1 MKLLLKTSIL
11 FSALLLLIS
20 FSSKATD
27 PDTTYIQT
35 FSNIFA
41 LKTFVNQNA
50 FEYTITPR
58 NNDAYTARQLKDA
71 RVVYTPNI
79 PATFGVSVNIKGIG
93 ASYSFKMK
101 NDFNDTINHARS
113 SFQQFTFDYYKNIF
127 GIEAYYQDYRRFYYH
142 FIGDQ
147 YLFRNYNSDIRAY
160 QLGVNGMFLFNGK
173 KFSYNAAFNQAA
185 MQKKSAGSVL
195 LMMSLKFNEIKGDDL
210 IPESVRKYYYSGSY
224 LYRNRNY
231 GFQISPGYAFNL
243 SKRDFYFSGAV
254 LAGVGIQLQS
264 YNYVNGSLSGRIAF
278 PLIGRAKTSIG
289 YNGKYFFAGLYGN
302 YDINQSVIK
311 SMQTQQMLYSYGVF
325 IGGRAIRFTK
335 TKGQLKAE
343 EKLERFAEKAT
354 RKKERDAA
362 KQKKESTKK
371 VKQPKKKKEKTV
383 KTDEDY

>member
-1 MKLLLKTSIL
+1 M
-11 FSALLLLIS
+11 
-20 FSSKATD
+20 
-27 PDTTYIQT
+27 
-35 FSNIFA
+35 
-41 LKTFVNQNA
+41 
-50 FEYTITPR
+50 
-58 NNDAYTARQLKDA
+58 
-71 RVVYTPNI
+71 
-79 PATFGVSVNIKGIG
+79 
-93 ASYSFKMK
+93 
-101 NDFNDTINHARS
+101 
-113 SFQQFTFDYYKNIF
+113 
-127 GIEAYYQDYRRFYYH
+127 
-142 FIGDQ
+142 
-147 YLFRNYNSDIRAY
+147 
-160 QLGVNGMFLFNGK
+160 
-173 KFSYNAAFNQAA
+173 
-185 MQKKSAGSVL
+185 
-195 LMMSLKFNEIKGDDL
+195 
-210 IPESVRKYYYSGSY
+210 
-224 LYRNRNY
+224 
-231 GFQISPGYAFNL
+231 
-243 SKRDFYFSGAV
+243 